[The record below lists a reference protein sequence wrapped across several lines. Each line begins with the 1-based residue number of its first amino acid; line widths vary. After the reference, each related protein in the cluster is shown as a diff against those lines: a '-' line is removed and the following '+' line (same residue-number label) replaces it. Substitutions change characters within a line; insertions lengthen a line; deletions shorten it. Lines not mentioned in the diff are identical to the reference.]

1 MKFLW
6 QYIKAYPG
14 YMVGALIGQ
23 LAFVFV
29 TLGLPTLLAQMIN
42 KAIIPQDTSAL
53 YRYGIFMAGIAIAGA
68 FGRVLTSW
76 SVAKMSNLVT
86 MEIRNDT
93 YTKMQQLS
101 HHESQE
107 FGVPSLGTRI
117 TTDAFM
123 LLQFID
129 LLFRQ
134 GLAAP
139 LMIVFAVTM
148 IIKTS
153 PELGIAISPIAPIT
167 LFMVLWISKV
177 TRPLSEEQQTD
188 LDTINRIQRENIT
201 GLRVIRAFRREKF
214 QEKRFEDVN
223 KRYEKVSIT
232 LFRWMAVTP
241 SAFSFII
248 NVVIIAILWLG
259 AGYIS
264 AGSLD
269 VGNLVAFI
277 EYAFHALFSLML
289 FANIFMMYPRAAV
302 SSRRLEEV
310 MEAPISVKEPENP
323 VTKTETHGYLE
334 FKNVDFAY
342 PDADEPVLRNISFKS
357 KPGQTVAFIGSTG
370 SGKSTIVKLIPRFYD
385 VTKGQVLVDNVDVRD
400 YSLKTLRR
408 KIGFTPQKALLF
420 SGKISENLR
429 FGKYNATQ
437 HELEEA
443 SDIAQARSFIERLT
457 TKYDTSL
464 AEGGSNLS
472 GGQKQR
478 LSIARSIIGKP
489 DIYIFDDSFSAL
501 DFKTD
506 AILRKAL
513 REETRTATTIIVGQR
528 VASIMHSDL
537 IIVLDEGE
545 IAAKGTHAELLKT
558 SPIYYEI
565 ASSQLSQEELNR

>member
-6 QYIKAYPG
+6 QYIKAYPS
-14 YMVGALIGQ
+14 YMVGALVGQ

-53 YRYGIFMAGIAIAGA
+53 YRYGIFMAGIAIVGA
-68 FGRVLTSW
+68 FGRVLKSW

-101 HHESQE
+101 HHEFQE

-259 AGYIS
+259 AGYIG

-302 SSRRLEEV
+302 SSRRLKEV
-310 MEAPISVKEPENP
+310 MEAPISVKVPENP